1 MDKNEFKKQIQYKK
15 ESEAEKIIE
24 EVSKK
29 FGYSQE
35 LSNLLSKI
43 YHKVY
48 SETSYEMQQNF
59 FQTLQ
64 EVPIVIVDKM
74 TPELYEQLQDKYLG
88 KDRIQTKSEESEY
101 NSTFAPGAYV
111 TTPVLDSQGNLIGKR
126 SFLYVE
132 RLNSYFEEVTKKL
145 ETNIHVPHL
154 LHELGH
160 AQAARKNEYIQEGNK
175 IKSRCGML
183 QTEDEVEFEDGK
195 PILIEKES
203 QGIYLEEAI
212 NTVLEYENIAKFLG
226 IKPEEV
232 DNALYRGVG
241 IHGLV
246 SSSYHGIMDSIGQK
260 MQEVIGKKGL
270 EQIRIFD
277 NQTEIEEFNKKA
289 KNTQYWKENVHSEER
304 IKRKIEIFEMPESGT
319 WKDFCHKNQD
329 NYFGIHKEETPIQ
342 KIDNV
347 LRQIYD
353 MKTAKYSISIEEY
366 KEVLNSILGEA
377 YYILN
382 QTELEYQKNNSKI
395 SLDNLK

>member
-1 MDKNEFKKQIQYKK
+1 
-15 ESEAEKIIE
+15 
-24 EVSKK
+24 
-29 FGYSQE
+29 
-35 LSNLLSKI
+35 
-43 YHKVY
+43 
-48 SETSYEMQQNF
+48 MQQNF

-74 TPELYEQLQDKYLG
+74 TPELDEQLQDKYLG

-111 TTPVLDSQGNLIGKR
+111 TTPVLDQQGKLIGKR

-183 QTEDEVEFEDGK
+183 QKENEVEFEDGK

-277 NQTEIEEFNKKA
+277 NQTEIGKFNKKA
-289 KNTQYWKENVHSEER
+289 KNTQYWKENVHSKER
-304 IKRKIEIFEMPESGT
+304 IKRKIEIFEMPESGN
-319 WKDFCHKNQD
+319 WKGFCHKNQD
-329 NYFGIHKEETPIQ
+329 TYFGIHEEEKPIQ

-353 MKTAKYSISIEEY
+353 MKTVRYSLSIEEY
-366 KEVLNSILGEA
+366 KEVLNAIFEEA

-382 QTELEYQKNNSKI
+382 QTELEYQKNNSEI
-395 SLDNLK
+395 LLDNLK